1 MILGRAPAVLAA
13 PMALRGAAL
22 IAALSVTS
30 AAGWARGAAV
40 EKTAPFHA
48 ELETHPHR
56 ILARVPAEL
65 SFTVKDSRGASI
77 RFLQFVHE
85 RPLHLIV
92 VSADL
97 SSFD

>member
-1 MILGRAPAVLAA
+1 MIPRRAPAVLDA

-22 IAALSVTS
+22 IVALSVTS
-30 AAGWARGAAV
+30 AAGLARG
-40 EKTAPFHA
+40 
-48 ELETHPHR
+48 
-56 ILARVPAEL
+56 PAEL
-65 SFTVKDSRGASI
+65 SFTVKYSRGASI

-97 SSFD
+97 SSFDHIHPELGVGDAYRVTHAFAHGGAY